1 MYGDKNTL
9 KHKQQLLYAIYQVYM
24 ITNKGQYI
32 LDHLTDQPTDISLF
46 AHPRAQEASLKLK
59 WDGQEPILS

>member
-32 LDHLTDQPTDISLF
+32 LDHLNDQAEDIGLF
-46 AHPRAQEASLKLK
+46 AHPRAPEASLKLK
-59 WDGQEPILS
+59 WDGQEPSLS